1 MPTTL
6 TTQRQYKSEFEETL
20 TTLKTPAQIARFV
33 RREVKKEK
41 DRLIRLSPVSTG
53 LLKRSWDSYVNVR
66 ALASFNPPSPSP
78 SPSPLRNGLLDRPL
92 KVLLPPTVVIGLPP
106 ILKNASIVKL
116 GGAKLTSVK
125 VIIAALRRLAPT
137 LVVNVAIAVV
147 ALLILKLVQQ
157 YKMNRVRI
165 YFKISNLAPNSYYRI
180 VGRPAGKAPPSK
192 RLADWAVRRGLPAS
206 VGYAVAKKIA
216 AQGTD
221 RYRSGQNIIGINPT
235 ARSYRADA
243 PFVKL
248 INKVL
253 AYL

>member
-33 RREVKKEK
+33 RSEVKKEK
-41 DRLIRLSPVSTG
+41 DRLTRFSPVSTG

-66 ALASFNPPSPSP
+66 AVP
-78 SPSPLRNGLLDRPL
+78 GLLNRPL
-92 KVLLPPTVVIGLPP
+92 KELLPPTVVIGLPP
-106 ILKNASIVKL
+106 AIKNASIVKL
-116 GGAKLTSVK
+116 GGSKLTNVK
-125 VIIAALRRLAPT
+125 VIISALRRLAPS
-137 LVVNVAIAVV
+137 LVINAAIAVV

-157 YKMNRVRI
+157 YKINRVRI

-180 VGRPAGKAPPSK
+180 VGRPAGKAPPSR

-235 ARSYRADA
+235 SRSYRADA

>member
-6 TTQRQYKSEFEETL
+6 TTQRQYKSEFEEKL

-41 DRLIRLSPVSTG
+41 DRLIRRSPVSTG

-66 ALASFNPPSPSP
+66 ALASFNNPTPSPSR
-78 SPSPLRNGLLDRPL
+78 SPGLLGRPL

-106 ILKNASIVKL
+106 AIKNASIVKL
-116 GGAKLTSVK
+116 GGSKLTSVK
-125 VIIAALRRLAPT
+125 VIIGALRRLAPT

-165 YFKISNLAPNSYYRI
+165 YFRINNLAPNSYYRI
-180 VGRPAGKAPPSK
+180 VGRPAGKAPPSR

-235 ARSYRADA
+235 SRSYRADA

-248 INKVL
+248 INRVL

>member
-41 DRLIRLSPVSTG
+41 DRLIRRSPVSTG

-66 ALASFNPPSPSP
+66 TFTPTPKP
-78 SPSPLRNGLLDRPL
+78 GLLGRPL

-106 ILKNASIVKL
+106 AIKNASIVKL

-125 VIIAALRRLAPT
+125 VIIGALRRLVPT
-137 LVVNVAIAVV
+137 LVVNVAIAIA

-165 YFKISNLAPNSYYRI
+165 YFKITNLAPNSYYRI
-180 VGRPAGKAPPSK
+180 VGRPAGKAPPSR

-248 INKVL
+248 INRVL